1 MRSLGVTEHAID
13 AASGGVREDIKLAWH
28 QIRKPVIVPLLQG
41 AVYVCAAMSI
51 MLFLERVY
59 MAIVICCV
67 KLLRRKRY
75 TKYKVDAI
83 LQELEATRSHPM
95 VLVQIP
101 MYNEKEVS
109 FHYFIH
115 VMLPF

>member
-1 MRSLGVTEHAID
+1 MRGLGVGESVVDASEGVTENI
-13 AASGGVREDIKLAWH
+13 RLAWH
-28 QIRKPVIVPLLQG
+28 QIRQPVIVPLLQG

-51 MLFLERVY
+51 MLFVERVY
-59 MAIVICCV
+59 MAIVILCV

-83 LQELEATRSHPM
+83 LAELEATRNHPM

-101 MYNEKEVS
+101 MYNEKEV
-109 FHYFIH
+109 F
-115 VMLPF
+115 V